1 MGLFW
6 TNMFL
11 SQEESFGIRR
21 HANVCWNNSAANAT
35 LPHLV
40 SSKSQWF
47 VSSVWNNG
55 IVHSAVAPSTKTI
68 I

>member
-11 SQEESFGIRR
+11 RQEQSFGIRR
-21 HANVCWNNSAANAT
+21 HANVCWCNSAANAT

-47 VSSVWNNG
+47 VSGVRNNG
-55 IVHSAVAPSTKTI
+55 IVHSAGAPPTKTI
-68 I
+68 V